1 MEKWMIDLICDAVD
15 RRRDLIVETV
25 RKLVRVPSLS
35 GQEGEVAELIREEMK
50 AGGYG
55 SVTVDGVGNVYG
67 MIGAFEGGRTLLYN
81 GHMDHVP
88 PSEME
93 DPYSAAIMD
102 GSSFDV
108 AGRVIFGRA
117 ASDMKGPLGAMLVAG
132 EILEDVGVNLT
143 GRLIVSGTVLEE
155 VGGGIGPRALLEKDE
170 IKPDAA
176 LVGEVTNL
184 KVAHGHRGVIRAN
197 LITYGKSAHI
207 SVQERGVNALYKMAK
222 VILDIEKANKDL
234 PKHPVLGKSSW
245 GVAKIELEPNVA
257 NVVPARCS
265 VVVDVRN
272 TPNFTQE
279 GIIDGLQ
286 VILNGL
292 AEKDPDFKGEVSVAE
307 GELACW
313 TGHKEKAMFYVEP
326 FYVAPDNWLVEMTR
340 RSVRDVTGRE
350 PGLSIWNF
358 GTESWIF
365 DRAGIPTVGFAPG
378 EERFTH
384 SSDEVISI
392 EDLVAATKV
401 YALLAATMCEV
412 DKA

>member
-1 MEKWMIDLICDAVD
+1 MTDLICDAVD

-25 RKLVRVPSLS
+25 RKLVRVPSPS

-55 SVTVDGVGNVYG
+55 SVTIDSVGNVFG
-67 MIGAFEGGRTLLYN
+67 TIGAFEGGKTLLYN

-88 PSEME
+88 PSQME

-132 EILEDVGVNLT
+132 KILEDAGISLA
-143 GRLIVSGTVLEE
+143 GKLIVSGTVLEE
-155 VGGGIGPRALLEKDE
+155 VGGGIGPRTLLEKDE
-170 IKPDAA
+170 IRPDAA

-184 KVAHGHRGVIRAN
+184 KIAHGHRGVIRAN
-197 LITYGKSAHI
+197 LITHGKSAHI

-234 PKHPVLGKSSW
+234 PKHPILGKSSW

-257 NVVPARCS
+257 NVVPTRCG

-272 TPNFTQE
+272 TPNFTQQE
-279 GIIDGLQ
+279 IIDGLQ
-286 VILNGL
+286 AILNGL
-292 AEKDPDFKGEVSVAE
+292 AENDPEFKGEVSVAE
-307 GELACW
+307 GELVCW
-313 TGHKEKAMFYVEP
+313 TGHKEKAKSYVEP
-326 FYVAPDNWLVEMTR
+326 FYVEPDNWLVKMTG

-350 PGLSIWNF
+350 PGLIIWNF

-384 SSDEVISI
+384 SSDEVIGI
-392 EDLVAATKV
+392 DDLLTATKV
-401 YALLAATMCEV
+401 YAILAAMICGA
-412 DKA
+412 DKT

>member
-1 MEKWMIDLICDAVD
+1 MIDLICDAVD

-88 PSEME
+88 PSQME
-93 DPYSAAIMD
+93 DPYSAAIVD

-155 VGGGIGPRALLEKDE
+155 VGGGIGPRALLEKDG

-279 GIIDGLQ
+279 GIVDGLQ

-292 AEKDPDFKGEVSVAE
+292 AEKDPEFKGEVSVAE
-307 GELACW
+307 GELTCW
-313 TGHKEKAMFYVEP
+313 TGYKEKAMFYVEP

-412 DKA
+412 DEA